1 MADKKD
7 EGTQGP
13 LSSEALKRD
22 EWRGDGAPLKSGDAP
37 GHTLPESESAA
48 TDAGEDRASEPAPLS
63 GTMLPP
69 D

>member
-1 MADKKD
+1 MNDRKD
-7 EGTQGP
+7 EQEDKP

-22 EWRGDGAPLKSGDAP
+22 EWRGDGASP
-37 GHTLPESESAA
+37 SE
-48 TDAGEDRASEPAPLS
+48 EDRDRDAAEMGRDGPNPLA

>member
-1 MADKKD
+1 MNDRKD
-7 EGTQGP
+7 EDHQP

-22 EWRGDGAPLKSGDAP
+22 EWRGDDDSANAEEHGAAEE
-37 GHTLPESESAA
+37 ESTRGPNPMA
-48 TDAGEDRASEPAPLS
+48 